1 MARVPLTK
9 RPLDLVYFAFFLIHI
24 PATICMDLQ
33 PFYPPHLVPQPLKD
47 FLAWYLRTSNDPVV
61 SGALGLIGSPGD
73 FAWIK
78 SFFFLEGFFQLPTF
92 FIALYGLWTASPR
105 INVLILIYA
114 ASTATTVLPC
124 VMTVLALPTTSD
136 ITIKA
141 GLTSLTDIQRYLLLS
156 SYVPFMIVPTIMTV
170 DIGFR
175 TLRLV
180 ETAVQLTKKAETKS
194 L

>member
-9 RPLDLVYFAFFLIHI
+9 RPLDLVYFAFFLVHI
-24 PATICMDLQ
+24 PATLCMDLQ

-47 FLAWYLRTSNDPVV
+47 FLAWYLVTSNDPVV
-61 SGALGLIGSPGD
+61 SGAMGLIGRPGD

-92 FIALYGLWTASPR
+92 FIALYGLWIVSPR

-114 ASTATTVLPC
+114 ASTATTTLAC
-124 VMTVLALPTTSD
+124 VATVVALPTTSD
-136 ITIKA
+136 LTIQA
-141 GLTSLTDIQRYLLLS
+141 GLRSLTDIQRYMLLS
-156 SYVPFMIVPTIMTV
+156 SYVPFMAVPALMVV
-170 DIGFR
+170 DMGLR

-180 ETAVQLTKKAETKS
+180 GTATQLTKKAEAKS